1 MEFRS
6 PAPQKGLGKDLEAA
20 AGLLCAEQEM
30 ILACAYTESPLHN
43 SQTPKPVGGQLGM
56 GPTCATFGRPAPMYP
71 ACHSWHQLGHL

>member
-30 ILACAYTESPLHN
+30 ILACAYTESPLHS
-43 SQTPKPVGGQLGM
+43 SQTPKPQSVGSWEWDPRMPPLAGQL
-56 GPTCATFGRPAPMYP
+56 PCT
-71 ACHSWHQLGHL
+71 